1 MTKSELISEILSEW
15 AYRVDDGQPNPKNKK
30 HLAELS
36 IVLSEMGLSNIKDE
50 LFEGLLYEK
59 SETPQEVDE
68 ADKQFTN
75 PILNKS
81 IKLGMVWNGTKY
93 EGRAAGMDF
102 ESHGPE
108 FHTSL
113 TGRIR

>member
-1 MTKSELISEILSEW
+1 MAQEIKRVGETCTVVCVNNNKTVEAVVLDFEEKKRMT
-15 AYRVDDGQPNPKNKK
+15 V
-30 HLAELS
+30 
-36 IVLSEMGLSNIKDE
+36 
-50 LFEGLLYEK
+50 
-59 SETPQEVDE
+59 
-68 ADKQFTN
+68 
-75 PILNKS
+75 ILNKS

-102 ESHGPE
+102 ESVGPE